1 MTTSKWLAISVACLL
16 GASAQLR
23 AEGSGTSS
31 YFCVVEASGGVAYNA
46 NMKKW
51 VGMTFNPDGK
61 FVLRLRQLSRRSE
74 KNALGNDE
82 AVTDYNISL
91 TEFGS
96 STARTCE
103 KIGSVDPTITVYGD
117 RALYCADG
125 TTDYVFNITANR
137 FLASDMRGYVFGKN
151 DSSED
156 YPSIS
161 AGTCTKIE

>member
-1 MTTSKWLAISVACLL
+1 MTTSKWLAISGTCLL
-16 GASAQLR
+16 GTSAQLH
-23 AEGSGTSS
+23 AEGSDTSS
-31 YFCVVEASGGVAYNA
+31 YFCVVEASGGVAYSA

-61 FVLRLRQLSRRSE
+61 FVLRLRQLGRRSE
-74 KNALGNDE
+74 KNVLGNDE
-82 AVTDYNISL
+82 AVTDYSISL
-91 TEFGS
+91 TESGS

-103 KIGSVDPTITVYGD
+103 RIGSVDPTVTVYGD
-117 RALYCADG
+117 RAIYCADG
-125 TTDYVFNITANR
+125 TTDYVFNIAANR

-151 DSSED
+151 ENSED

>member
-96 STARTCE
+96 GTDRTCE

-125 TTDYVFNITANR
+125 ATDYVFNITANR

-151 DSSED
+151 ESSED